1 MLHIQYIGLLNTDLA
16 HKGPVRMFLQG
27 GESTERYVL
36 DRLPPW
42 VEETLVQTRETM
54 GDTRYVS
61 GANLTM
67 FHPEV
72 RTMIYQSLVAGDYKV
87 RGVHSGGAYVP
98 VATIFSA

>member
-27 GESTERYVL
+27 GGSTERYVL

-42 VEETLVQTRETM
+42 VEETLLRARETM
-54 GDTRYVS
+54 GDRHYVP
-61 GANLTM
+61 GANLAM
-67 FHPEV
+67 FHPDV

-87 RGVHSGGAYVP
+87 RGAHSEGEYVP
-98 VATIFSA
+98 LATIFSA

>member
-42 VEETLVQTRETM
+42 VEETLGQVRETT
-54 GDTRYVS
+54 GNIRYMS
-61 GANLTM
+61 GANLAM

-72 RTMIYQSLVAGDYKV
+72 RTMIYQSLVTGDYKV
-87 RGVHSGGAYVP
+87 RGAHSGGGYVP
-98 VATIFSA
+98 VAAVFSA